1 VIGPLPDALR
11 EAAEALWEECGLTRP
26 WNDPRADLARALGGP
41 SSTVLADVSPG
52 GDLRGTAMVGHDGH
66 RGWVYYLAVAP
77 SERGTG
83 LGRELMAAAEAWV
96 AERGIPKLMLMVRS
110 SNTAVLGFYDA
121 LGYAVEETAVLSR
134 WLDRS

>member
-1 VIGPLPDALR
+1 
-11 EAAEALWEECGLTRP
+11 
-26 WNDPRADLARALGGP
+26 
-41 SSTVLADVSPG
+41 
-52 GDLRGTAMVGHDGH
+52 
-66 RGWVYYLAVAP
+66 VAP